1 MKAPMRLLVPAALSG
16 GLLLSACAQD
26 MGGIT
31 SVEYDAETGDIAY
44 VSGKEAAALSVTFDR
59 APDGTV
65 TAAVSAGDVTAFEG
79 QAIQA
84 ERIASQ
90 TDAITRGIG
99 EALPGIVKAALCGAG
114 IATAC

>member
-1 MKAPMRLLVPAALSG
+1 MKAPTRFAVPAVLLG
-16 GLLLSACAQD
+16 GLFLSACAQD

-31 SVEYDAETGDIAY
+31 RVDYDAETGDIAY

-90 TDAITRGIG
+90 TDAITRGIR
-99 EALPGIVKAALCGAG
+99 EALPEIVKAALCGAG